1 MGGGDETGHTE
12 PSLIFRIAWKLGF
25 HPDGEGANDWLL
37 PETSREGPELIW
49 IEKGNMNGPGV
60 LRRLLTLCPDAIV
73 ALYSDDDMYGWSNR
87 TWAYTRGL
95 QN

>member
-1 MGGGDETGHTE
+1 
-12 PSLIFRIAWKLGF
+12 LR
-25 HPDGEGANDWLL
+25 
-37 PETSREGPELIW
+37 ETSREGPELIW

-60 LRRLLTLCPDAIV
+60 LRRLLTLCPDAII

>member
-1 MGGGDETGHTE
+1 
-12 PSLIFRIAWKLGF
+12 
-25 HPDGEGANDWLL
+25 
-37 PETSREGPELIW
+37 
-49 IEKGNMNGPGV
+49 MNGPGV
-60 LRRLLTLCPDAIV
+60 LRRLLTICPDTII